1 MKKKESYLLNFPF
14 FIIFFHQ
21 IKRNPPNSWYK
32 LDGAHSNN
40 IIKTTKPNSS
50 NELGEPKNFWQ
61 HLSIGKLSVPF
72 LLYSSFLDIFIITQN
87 SYFDNTYLLT
97 LFLYNITISVSFFVY
112 LRTESTRKHHKCL
125 LSKRLLI
132 SITSCI

>member
-21 IKRNPPNSWYK
+21 IKRNPPNSSY
-32 LDGAHSNN
+32 
-40 IIKTTKPNSS
+40 
-50 NELGEPKNFWQ
+50 ELGEPKNFWQ

-72 LLYSSFLDIFIITQN
+72 LLYSSSLDIFIITQN
-87 SYFDNTYLLT
+87 SYFDKTYLLT
-97 LFLYNITISVSFFVY
+97 LFLYNITISVSFFGY
-112 LRTESTRKHHKCL
+112 SRTELTGRHNKCL